1 MNLAIILTGQLESS
15 AMTPRD
21 KNIKQIL
28 TDFIHQ
34 AHRADLKTSTY
45 PKQWDGWTM
54 KVSFGQGAPARVP
67 WIAIISP
74 DMSVSNGY
82 YPVYL
87 YYKDRRILI
96 LAFGISETNRH
107 LASWPENILQ
117 DYQKIEK
124 RLGKVPRYGDSLVFK
139 EYRVDP
145 EALEPFAAPEAMMA
159 DDLNGILRVYQDSVQ
174 KVLADPK
181 SLLSQSMFYME
192 KQLEDFLIQNWDN
205 THLANDLELIF
216 EDGENKSQQY
226 STGVGPIDILAK
238 DKQSQSHTVIEL
250 KKGQTSDATIGQ
262 ITRYMGWVKKHLHD
276 PEVNGLIIA
285 KGIDRKLRY
294 AVEGLEGDSIS
305 LLTYNID
312 FQLNNFVHSG

>member
-1 MNLAIILTGQLESS
+1 
-15 AMTPRD
+15 MTLLRD

-34 AHRADLKTSTY
+34 ARRADLKTSSY
-45 PKQWDGWTM
+45 PKQWDSWMM

-67 WIAIISP
+67 WVAIISP

-87 YYKDRRILI
+87 YYKDRRRLI
-96 LAFGISETNRH
+96 LAFGISETNSH
-107 LASWPENILQ
+107 SESWPQKTFDNYLQ
-117 DYQKIEK
+117 IKK
-124 RLGKVPRYGDSLVFK
+124 KLGKVPRYGDSLIFK
-139 EYRVDP
+139 EYKVDP
-145 EALEPFAAPEAMMA
+145 NSPDPLALPETAMTG
-159 DDLNGILRVYQDSVQ
+159 DLNEILRDYQDAVQ
-174 KVLADPK
+174 KTLADPES
-181 SLLSQSMFYME
+181 SLSKGMFYME

-216 EDGENKSQQY
+216 EDGEIKSQQY
-226 STGVGPIDILAK
+226 STGVGPIDILARNK
-238 DKQSQSHTVIEL
+238 RNHSHTVIEL
-250 KKGQTSDATIGQ
+250 KKGQTSDDTVGQ
-262 ITRYMGWVKKHLHD
+262 VARYMGWVKNHLRD

-294 AVEGLEGDSIS
+294 AIEGLNVNDKIS

-312 FQLNNFVHSG
+312 FQLNNFAANPTTSTNL

>member
-1 MNLAIILTGQLESS
+1 MRL
-15 AMTPRD
+15 RD

-34 AHRADLKTSTY
+34 AQRADLKTSAY
-45 PKQWDGWTM
+45 PKQWDGWMM

-107 LASWPENILQ
+107 FESWPAKIFQ

-145 EALEPFAAPEAMMA
+145 ETPEPFTVPEAMIA
-159 DDLNGILRVYQDSVQ
+159 DDLSVILGVYQDSVQ

-226 STGVGPIDILAK
+226 STGVGPIDILARNRR
-238 DKQSQSHTVIEL
+238 SQSHTVIEL
-250 KKGQTSDATIGQ
+250 KKGQTSDDTVGQ
-262 ITRYMGWVKKHLHD
+262 VARYMGWVKSHLRD

-294 AVEGLEGDSIS
+294 AIEGINMNDKIS

-312 FQLNNFVHSG
+312 FQLNRFATSP